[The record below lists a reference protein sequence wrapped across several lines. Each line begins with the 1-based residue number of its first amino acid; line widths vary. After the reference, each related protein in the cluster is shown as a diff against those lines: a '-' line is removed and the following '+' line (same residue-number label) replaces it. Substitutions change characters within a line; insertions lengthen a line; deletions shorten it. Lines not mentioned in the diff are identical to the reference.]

1 MAKDFEVHDIGMQ
14 QRLNYYQEKVVW
26 GHWEEGQPTFHDGSA
41 GEHEINHPVTAKDCT
56 FWWEQINV
64 LTDQLHLPL
73 TEAEKR
79 CIMGDR
85 YVEGYVMTRSV
96 ADTLHMAEERVKE
109 LEAELEQITLDY
121 DDLEEQLCDE
131 RIQG

>member
-1 MAKDFEVHDIGMQ
+1 
-14 QRLNYYQEKVVW
+14 
-26 GHWEEGQPTFHDGSA
+26 
-41 GEHEINHPVTAKDCT
+41 
-56 FWWEQINV
+56 
-64 LTDQLHLPL
+64 
-73 TEAEKR
+73 
-79 CIMGDR
+79 
-85 YVEGYVMTRSV
+85 MTRSV